1 MAENTGLLIVGMLI
15 VVLLT
20 AGLTYYITK
29 GTVTQPLP
37 PVDNKTGETPTIT
50 VRGEATKTF
59 TPDLLTIGISLESF
73 GNDTASSQA
82 QSSKDTAAFKA
93 ALLATGLNNS
103 EIQTSSYYTYPV
115 YNDSCFDCYPYRGG
129 VYPTESG
136 GMATGYATDAI
147 AVPVMPPCNYESNC
161 TIIGYSTVH
170 SIMVK
175 TSRTSDG
182 GKFVEAAVNATNATK
197 IDYVYFSIKDE
208 TRVKVESEL
217 EADAAASTKAKA
229 ENIASG
235 IGASLGKIVSIN
247 PDYYYPYPMYAY
259 QKGDTTSGG
268 VPATPPTE
276 IFPTD
281 TTMSASIVVVYELEQ

>member
-1 MAENTGLLIVGMLI
+1 MAENTSLLIVGILI

-29 GTVTQPLP
+29 GTVTQPP
-37 PVDNKTGETPTIT
+37 PGTNQTGETPTIT

-82 QSSKDTAAFKA
+82 QSSKDTAAFKS
-93 ALLATGLNNS
+93 ALLATGLNSS

-115 YNDSCFDCYPYRGG
+115 YNNSCYDCYPYRGG
-129 VYPTESG
+129 VYPAEAG
-136 GMATGYATDAI
+136 GRATGYATDAI

-175 TSRTSDG
+175 TGRTSDG

-208 TRVKVESEL
+208 TRVKVESDL
-217 EADAAASTKAKA
+217 EADAAASAKAKA

-247 PDYYYPYPMYAY
+247 PDYYYPYPIYAY
-259 QKGDTTSGG
+259 QKGDTSGG
-268 VPATPPTE
+268 GSVVATPPTE

-281 TTMSASIVVVYELEQ
+281 TTMSASIVVVYELKQ